1 MTINSSIYKHLFKLS
16 SGLVTGIGLGYGAL
30 PASAIA
36 LNEVSGSWSNPIG
49 GSPETLEFFNVG
61 DESQVRWG
69 TPPTLGANKS
79 GLGFIGTGATEIAIG
94 ESFLVGQ
101 LRHFNNVVFTNTAA
115 TAVDLDL
122 NLEFGN
128 PAVSSSFNFT
138 LEIDETLNFEPCSYP
153 GTTICPDKISFPS
166 TLTSNSITIANDNYT
181 LELLGFSPT
190 PNGFPVN
197 EMISEELGES
207 NTFFYLF
214 GRLISD
220 NSSSETIPE
229 PGTILG
235 LSALTIYLVRT
246 RNSQKS

>member
-1 MTINSSIYKHLFKLS
+1 MTLNSSIYKHLFKFY

-36 LNEVSGSWSNPIG
+36 LNGVSGSWSNLMG
-49 GSPETLEFFNVG
+49 GFPETLEFFNVG

-69 TPPTLGANKS
+69 TPPDLEGYKS
-79 GLGFIGTGATEIAIG
+79 GLGFIGTGATEIAVG

-101 LRHFNNVVFTNTAA
+101 LRHFNNIVFTNTAA

-122 NLEFGN
+122 TLEFGN
-128 PAVSSSFNFT
+128 PVVSSAFNFT
-138 LEIDETLNFEPCSYP
+138 LEIDETLNIEPCTYL

-166 TLTSNSITIANDNYT
+166 TQTSKSITIENENYT

-190 PNGFPVN
+190 PNGTPVN

-207 NTFFYLF
+207 NTFFYIF

-220 NSSSETIPE
+220 KSSSQTIPDPE
-229 PGTILG
+229 TILG
-235 LSALTIYLVRT
+235 LSFLTIYLLKT
-246 RNSQKS
+246 QNSRKN